1 MRIRSTRKPTRRLL
15 GLLAGAIA
23 LLGLE
28 GSARADFEF
37 NPTGDGLASDTYSI
51 DGLAFGTGNV
61 LSTGSVPLTIG
72 STVQVYFQTHLTSLS
87 GPNAPPAVPGLN
99 TAFQI
104 TEVGTFSETVVSIST
119 SGAGTTV
126 NFKLN
131 PGPGD
136 QIAIYY
142 NPAVVYSDSAGTG
155 FTAGTKIATISPT
168 NVTGSGFLN
177 STVTEG
183 GPDPL
188 GTFNH
193 TGAGNNSGTGKSDQ
207 GSGSTSI
214 TNSVV
219 AYNAAFF
226 QPPTGLPTLVSSI
239 FNASLSPIFDAV
251 SPSLQFTNPITNA
264 SFAPNIGAV
273 NGEGGGPGGPPFDF
287 QLEVAGFSQSFQPV
301 PEPSSLALMGL
312 GLGGVLALVRR
323 RARAAS

>member
-1 MRIRSTRKPTRRLL
+1 
-15 GLLAGAIA
+15 LAGAIA

-37 NPTGDGLASDTYSI
+37 NPTGSAATPTYSI
-51 DGLAFGTGNV
+51 DGLAFGAGNV
-61 LSTGSVPLTIG
+61 LSNDSVPLQVG

-87 GPNAPPAVPGLN
+87 GPNAPAAVPGLN
-99 TAFQI
+99 STFQI
-104 TEVGTFSETVVSIST
+104 TEVGTFSETVQSITTTAS
-119 SGAGTTV
+119 GTTAT
-126 NFKLN
+126 FKLN
-131 PGPGD
+131 AGAGD

-142 NPAVVYSDSAGTG
+142 NNAVVFNDAAGTG
-155 FTAGTKIATISPT
+155 FTAGIKIATISPS

-183 GPDPL
+183 GPDPV

-214 TNSVV
+214 TNGVV

-226 QPPTGLPTLVSSI
+226 QPPTGSPTLVSSI
-239 FNASLSPIFDAV
+239 FNANLSPIFDAV
-251 SPSLQFTNPITNA
+251 SPSLLFTNPITNV

-287 QLEVAGFSQSFQPV
+287 QLEVSGFTQSFQPV

-312 GLGGVLALVRR
+312 GLGGVFALARR
-323 RARAAS
+323 RRVSAR